1 MLLLQYFVASIM
13 ASFMYEPAFMAGLSV
28 AVVLVALLLL
38 VVIELLF
45 FKRTN

>member
-1 MLLLQYFVASIM
+1 MLLLQYFAASIM

-38 VVIELLF
+38 VVSQRLF
-45 FKRTN
+45 FTRTT